1 MAEEVAL
8 PTYETLLT
16 EAIRSLAVD
25 SGTVF
30 VPPPAGV
37 AVLQDD
43 TKNWPVDV
51 HRGRLVKIIRGA
63 GVGQLRI
70 ILSNSDRLLTL
81 NQAWIVPPDTGSV
94 YVILGEDFA
103 VALLNMNLRQWGGTA
118 LTGRDIS
125 AKGLGFSGAVYEN
138 ENTATDDTVRRF
150 EASSKKLRDVVIQVE
165 TNAQLFGN
173 ASNQRFKVTAGASM
187 GFTQVDLS
195 TLYFKN
201 AGAGQNGTVRIL
213 GVED

>member
-1 MAEEVAL
+1 MGLQPRVKTESEPIPELEKIVQPVGTKDKTGTQINPATEDTSATILAE
-8 PTYETLLT
+8 
-16 EAIRSLAVD
+16 
-25 SGTVF
+25 
-30 VPPPAGV
+30 
-37 AVLQDD
+37 
-43 TKNWPVDV
+43 
-51 HRGRLVKIIRGA
+51 
-63 GVGQLRI
+63 
-70 ILSNSDRLLTL
+70 
-81 NQAWIVPPDTGSV
+81 
-94 YVILGEDFA
+94 
-103 VALLNMNLRQWGGTA
+103 
-118 LTGRDIS
+118 
-125 AKGLGFSGAVYEN
+125 GLGFSGAVYEN
-138 ENTATDDTVRRF
+138 ENTATDDTVRKF